1 MFKSESQKWLEM
13 QPKHT
18 QIWLKKQ
25 PIWHDRDLYTF
36 GALTFGL
43 GVMVGMLCAI
53 SIF

>member
-1 MFKSESQKWLEM
+1 MFKSESQKWLEL

-25 PIWHDRDLYTF
+25 AIWHDRDLYTF

-43 GVMVGMLCAI
+43 GVLVGAILCL
-53 SIF
+53 SIL

>member
-1 MFKSESQKWLEM
+1 MFKSESQRWLEM

-25 PIWHDRDLYTF
+25 PIWHDRDLYIF

-43 GVMVGMLCAI
+43 GAVIGFIFAI
-53 SIF
+53 SVF